1 MNPSAYLL
9 PLCVEWVILI
19 TSLVPLVGWR
29 GGNKRPNIAIF
40 LLFAALGSAILAG
53 LAAIVLAASSVIDL
67 WSTLA
72 TEPVSE
78 RELGGLI
85 PALFAAMAPW
95 ALLALAGITIA
106 IVNLRIEPAIQAAR
120 QLHPRLE
127 VAIKPAADFQRVATG
142 IVQAPAV
149 LSFTTRTAGRP
160 TIVLSS
166 RAIELL
172 TGDELEAVCWHELG
186 HIRGRHNALKLV
198 AQALRQVAP
207 RIAASA
213 VLVAR
218 LETLCEIA
226 ADNFATKHVSR
237 QDLLTA
243 RAKFD

>member
-1 MNPSAYLL
+1 MTPTAYLL
-9 PLCVEWVILI
+9 PLCVEWVILV

-29 GGNKRPNIAIF
+29 GGNKRPNLTIF
-40 LLFAALGSAILAG
+40 SLFAALTSAVVAA
-53 LAAIVLAASSVIDL
+53 LAAITLAALSVVDL
-67 WSTLA
+67 WTTLA
-72 TEPVSE
+72 AEPVSQHDAAKV
-78 RELGGLI
+78 L
-85 PALFAAMAPW
+85 PAMLAAMAPW

-127 VAIKPAADFQRVATG
+127 AAIKPAGDFHGVSTG

-149 LSFTTRTAGRP
+149 LSFTTRAGGQP

-166 RAIELL
+166 GAIEVLSEEER
-172 TGDELEAVCWHELG
+172 DAVCWHELG
-186 HIRGRHNALKLV
+186 HIRGRHNALKLI

-218 LETLCEIA
+218 LEVLCEIA
-226 ADNFATKHVSR
+226 ADNFAVKHVSR
-237 QDLLTA
+237 QTLLTA

>member
-1 MNPSAYLL
+1 MTPTAYLL
-9 PLCVEWVILI
+9 PLCVEWVILV

-40 LLFAALGSAILAG
+40 ALFAALTSAVLAG
-53 LAAIVLAASSVIDL
+53 LVAIVLAASTVAEL
-67 WSTLA
+67 WMTLSA
-72 TEPVSE
+72 EPVE
-78 RELGGLI
+78 QHDAATVL
-85 PALFAAMAPW
+85 PALLAAMAPW

-127 VAIKPAADFQRVATG
+127 AAIKPAADFHGVATG
-142 IVQAPAV
+142 IVQSPAV
-149 LSFTTRTAGRP
+149 LSFTARVAGRP

-166 RAIELL
+166 RAIEMLS
-172 TGDELEAVCWHELG
+172 DHERDAVCWHELG
-186 HIRGRHNALKLV
+186 HIRGGHNALKLV

-226 ADNFATKHVSR
+226 ADNFAVKHVNR
-237 QDLLTA
+237 QTLLTA